1 MAKTLFNDG
10 DPSLGILGTRVLS
23 TWLNK
28 VFSHKHDGL
37 DEDGSVAKIALDELA
52 TAVTQRLVPAG
63 TVIHTAAAA
72 APAGFLKANGAQ
84 VSRVDYAELFAAI
97 GTTYG
102 VGDGATT
109 FKLPDLRGEFI
120 RGLDDG
126 RGVDAG
132 RALGSSQADEFKSHT
147 HSWTKPASPHNENET
162 NGYIAGGMP
171 AVWLDFTVT
180 TTAAGGSETRPR
192 NVALLCCIKY

>member
-10 DPSLGILGTRVLS
+10 DPSLGILGTRVLAAF
-23 TWLNK
+23 LNK
-28 VFSHKHDGL
+28 IFSHKHDGL
-37 DEDGSVAKIALDELA
+37 DQDGSVAKIALDELA

-72 APAGFLKANGAQ
+72 APAGFLKANGAL
-84 VSRVDYAELFAAI
+84 VSRVDYADLFAAI

-132 RALGSSQADEFKSHT
+132 RTLGSSQTDAFESHA
-147 HSWTKPASPHNENET
+147 HSWTMPGSPHNENESI
-162 NGYIAGGMP
+162 NYIAAGQ
-171 AVWLDFTVT
+171 ATSWLTFNVA
-180 TTAAGGSETRPR
+180 TTATGGSETRPR
-192 NVALLCCIKY
+192 NVALLACIKY